1 MFGPLTIVAVA
12 NVLIIAASIV
22 VGLRDSK
29 K

>member
-22 VGLRDSK
+22 VGLSAFRK
-29 K
+29 